1 LGISQERAKL
11 DDGATRKPNSTR
23 AAPVEVQVDSHEGEV
38 NPELG
43 LIDEF
48 EPILRVDIT
57 AEIIG
62 RIKTL
67 LARGK
72 LKPGD
77 RLPPEREF
85 AKLLGVGRPVLR
97 QALKALATLGVL
109 ESRIG
114 HGTYVTTSTTGLLA
128 APIDFIILMQA
139 TTLPELFEVRKT
151 IEVELAGLAAERASD
166 QDLALIGS
174 IIENQSRNLSNP
186 QGFLVEDL
194 NFHNAIAGAVCNV
207 LFRAILDSLR
217 RLMVETRRKL
227 LLTGDDLSNSLAD
240 HKAIFQAISNRRK
253 EDAHQAML
261 RHLNRVYHLW
271 EETQRRRITSLD
283 VATASS
289 KDALP

>member
-1 LGISQERAKL
+1 
-11 DDGATRKPNSTR
+11 
-23 AAPVEVQVDSHEGEV
+23 VEVQVDTNEGEV

-43 LIDEF
+43 LSEEF

-57 AEIIG
+57 AEIID

-109 ESRIG
+109 KSRIG
-114 HGTYVTTSTTGLLA
+114 HGTYVTTSTKALLA

-166 QDLALIGS
+166 QDIALIGS

-207 LFRAILDSLR
+207 LFKAILDSLR

-253 EDAHQAML
+253 EDAHHAML
-261 RHLNRVYHLW
+261 RHLDRVYHLW
-271 EETQRRRITSLD
+271 EETQRRKIASLD
-283 VATASS
+283 VTASS